1 MVKET
6 GFGLV
11 RFSSKTGKVDTC
23 MNSMGTAMLSLW
35 ALQNTTKTKTCLV
48 FDLEDG
54 KVMEEYKG
62 SADGFPKVRKSLDW
76 TIDAPVLEAVRADY
90 SKRR

>member
-35 ALQNTTKTKTCLV
+35 ALQKTTKSKTTLI

-54 KVMEEYKG
+54 KVVEEYKG
-62 SADGFPKVRKSLDW
+62 SADGFPKVNKNLDW
-76 TIDAPVLEAVRADY
+76 TIDTPVLEAVRADY
-90 SKRR
+90 SKR

>member
-1 MVKET
+1 MIKET
-6 GFGLV
+6 GYGLV

-54 KVMEEYKG
+54 KVVEEYKG
-62 SADGFPKVRKSLDW
+62 SADGFPKVNKNLDW
-76 TIDAPVLEAVRADY
+76 IVDAPVLEALRADY
-90 SKRR
+90 AKR

>member
-1 MVKET
+1 MVKDT

-23 MNSMGTAMLSLW
+23 INSMGTAMLSLW
-35 ALQNTTKTKTCLV
+35 ALQKTTKSKTTLI

-54 KVMEEYKG
+54 KVIEEYRG
-62 SADGFPKVRKSLDW
+62 SADGFPKVNKDIADW
-76 TIDAPVLEAVRADY
+76 VIDTPVLEAVRADY
-90 SKRR
+90 SKR